1 MVKPIQ
7 SIGGLWLAH
16 EGLLQVT
23 MAPAAAL
30 HLAASP
36 SRQKEVDD
44 LVLDFF
50 LGQVSKA
57 SSADPALETGSTSGT
72 SSSSLYLA
80 PELVQFRFPNL
91 EIPSARRCY

>member
-7 SIGGLWLAH
+7 STGGLWLAH

-36 SRQKEVDD
+36 SRQKEVDG
-44 LVLDFF
+44 FF